1 MFSLVPQLICATL
14 EKVLHKVLAMDP
26 ASSALLQKVQGK
38 QLALQLQEL
47 PWRFVLSASSE
58 SLLLNQHNEKVD
70 CVIATDLFTL
80 QKLNDPSQLTRLI
93 KQDKLQ
99 IEGDLQVAHHFSF
112 LLQQLNPDWQ
122 QQLSGWL
129 GDALAH
135 KVSIAIKQLQ
145 LYIQSQFAQLE
156 QAAVEL
162 TQDELALSP
171 TQAELNQFSREVSQL
186 QARLD
191 LLSRHH
197 SLRQE

>member
-1 MFSLVPQLICATL
+1 MLSLVPQLICATL
-14 EKVLHKVLAMDP
+14 EKVLHKVVAMDP
-26 ASSALLQKVQGK
+26 ASPALLQKVQGK

-47 PWRFVLSASSE
+47 PWRFVLSATAD

-70 CVIATDLFTL
+70 CVIVTDLTTL

-99 IEGDLQVAHHFSF
+99 IEGDLQVAQQFSS
-112 LLQQLNPDWQ
+112 LLQHLNPDWE
-122 QQLSGWL
+122 QQLSQWL

-135 KVSIAIKQLQ
+135 KVAIAIKQLQ
-145 LYIQSQFAQLE
+145 LYIQTQLQQLE

-162 TQDELALSP
+162 AQDELALSP
-171 TQAELNQFSREVSQL
+171 TQAEMNQFSRDVSQL

-191 LLSRHH
+191 VLSRHNAF
-197 SLRQE
+197 RQE